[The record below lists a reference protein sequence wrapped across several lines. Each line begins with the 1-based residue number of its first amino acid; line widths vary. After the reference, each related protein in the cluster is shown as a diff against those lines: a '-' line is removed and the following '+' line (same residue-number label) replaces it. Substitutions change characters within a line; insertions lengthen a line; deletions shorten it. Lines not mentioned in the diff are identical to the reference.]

1 MVPFVFSKATNL
13 RFLAPFALAT
23 EKQTAEKNLT
33 QICIAPPPLPPL
45 HTHTLEQFKH

>member
-33 QICIAPPPLPPL
+33 IFALPPPSP
-45 HTHTLEQFKH
+45 THTQIKH

>member
-13 RFLAPFALAT
+13 SFLAPFALAT

-33 QICIAPPPLPPL
+33 QICIPPP
-45 HTHTLEQFKH
+45 HTHTLEQIKH